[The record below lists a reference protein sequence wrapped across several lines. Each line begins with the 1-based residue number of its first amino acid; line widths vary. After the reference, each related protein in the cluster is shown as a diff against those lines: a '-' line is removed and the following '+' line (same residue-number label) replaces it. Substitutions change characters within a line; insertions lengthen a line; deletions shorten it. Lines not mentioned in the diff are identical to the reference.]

1 MTAPFAKIS
10 KQLMFPQTLAA
21 SLEIIINQVLSLG
34 SANSSLE
41 KLEQKTLTL
50 TLAEL
55 DFPLSFSVTSG
66 IDVNDKNLLV
76 TSLTERADCTINTS
90 LKTLRELQAKQQLT
104 DLIKQD
110 KLDVTGDIKVAQ
122 QFANLA
128 QNLDIDWQSE
138 LANYIGDV
146 ATHKLVQLGKK
157 ISAKINFA
165 TTQIQAD
172 ASEYIVHEQRLVVTK
187 SQIEHF
193 NQEVNDVSKDVM
205 ALEARIAR
213 LNKSSNN

>member
-1 MTAPFAKIS
+1 MTAPFANIS

-21 SLEIIINQVLSLG
+21 SLESIINQVLSLG

-41 KLEQKTLTL
+41 KLGQKTLTL

-55 DFPLSFSVTSG
+55 GFPLSFTVTSDIG
-66 IDVNDKNLLV
+66 VNNKALLV
-76 TSLTERADCTINTS
+76 SSLTERADCTINTS
-90 LKTLRELQAKQQLT
+90 LTTLRELQAKQQLT
-104 DLIKQD
+104 ELIKQD

-122 QFANLA
+122 KFANMA

-138 LANYIGDV
+138 LANHIGDV
-146 ATHKLVQLGKK
+146 ATHKLMQLGKT
-157 ISAKINFA
+157 IAAKFNFA
-165 TTQIQAD
+165 ATQIQAD
-172 ASEYIVHEQRLVVTK
+172 ASEYVVHEQRLVITK
-187 SQIEHF
+187 NQIEHF
-193 NQEVNDVSKDVM
+193 NQAVNDVSKDVM

>member
-1 MTAPFAKIS
+1 MTAPFANIS

-21 SLEIIINQVLSLG
+21 SLEIIINKVLSLD

-41 KLEQKTLTL
+41 KLGQKTLTL
-50 TLAEL
+50 VLAEL
-55 DFPLSFSVTSG
+55 GFPLSFTTTSG
-66 IDVNDKNLLV
+66 IGIDDKNLLV
-76 TSLTERADCTINTS
+76 TSLTEHTDCTINTS
-90 LKTLRELQAKQQLT
+90 IKTLRELQAKQQLT
-104 DLIKQD
+104 ELIKQD

-138 LANYIGDV
+138 LANHIGDV
-146 ATHKLVQLGKK
+146 ATHKLMQLGKK
-157 ISAKINFA
+157 ISAKVNFA

-193 NQEVNDVSKDVM
+193 NQEVNDVNKHVAS
-205 ALEARIAR
+205 LEARIAR
-213 LNKSSNN
+213 LSKHK